1 MPVGQESSLV
11 EVELGRRMA
20 SDTFKNLSAECYPV
34 LSKFSTAQES
44 WKEKTGEVM
53 MVEISKLFVG
63 KTNVRKSPGDV
74 GDLVDSV
81 KQKGVLEPVLARPV
95 GGRYEL
101 VVGSR
106 RFEAAKI
113 AGLKKMPAMVRPMT
127 DEEAIIVSLIE
138 NVQRRD
144 IEPEEE
150 YDAMASL
157 RKLNPRVYGTPEQL
171 AKAIGKSRRYVEDRI
186 AAVETVRNIRR
197 ESNADISVKSAPAPK
212 ERRQGVLP
220 VKHATFLHKA
230 EESPSV
236 QELPRRERAEK
247 MKQLAETIAPLPQPE
262 AESVVSHFV
271 MAPERSVEDIRRE
284 IAYLHAVKLEILLDP
299 RVADGLRRA
308 AEERNTTMEA
318 VAGLAIHSW
327 LRQQRYA

>member
-1 MPVGQESSLV
+1 
-11 EVELGRRMA
+11 MA
-20 SDTFKNLSAECYPV
+20 
-34 LSKFSTAQES
+34 KFSSAQQS
-44 WKEKTGEVM
+44 WKEQTGTIM
-53 MVEISKLFVG
+53 AVEISKLFIG

-81 KQKGVLEPVLARPV
+81 KEKGILEPVLARPI

-113 AGLKKMPAMVRPMT
+113 AGLKKIPAIIRPMT

-138 NVQRRD
+138 NIQRRD

-150 YDAMASL
+150 YDAIVML
-157 RKLNPRVYGTPEQL
+157 RKANPRAYGSSEQV
-171 AKAIGKSRRYVEDRI
+171 AKALGKSKRYVDDRI
-186 AAVETVRNIRR
+186 DAVEAVRNIRR
-197 ESNADISVKSAPAPK
+197 ESRADIAVKQAPLAK
-212 ERRQGVLP
+212 ERREGVLP
-220 VKHATFLHKA
+220 VRHATFLHRA
-230 EESPSV
+230 EEAPTV
-236 QELPRRERAEK
+236 QELPRKERATQMRE
-247 MKQLAETIAPLPQPE
+247 LAETIAPLSTPE
-262 AESVVSHFV
+262 AENVVSHFV
-271 MAPERSVEDIRRE
+271 MAPQRPMEDIKKE
-284 IAYLHAVKLEILLDP
+284 ISYLHAVKLEILLDP

-318 VAGLAIHSW
+318 VASLAIHSW